1 MDSQVDTNTPAAEE
15 APTVGRW
22 NDVRD
27 AALQLLS
34 ERGYHGTTMKLL
46 AGRLGVQAPSLY
58 NHVGSKQE
66 ILARIMV
73 AGMERLM
80 ARQDEALAASDDPS
94 EQLRAMTEA
103 HVLVHIRHR
112 HSAMIGDRE
121 LSNLE
126 EPTHSELREMRDRY
140 ERRYRK
146 TIEQGIAAGTFNVNS
161 AKLAS
166 FAIIELASSVSVWFR
181 EEGPLSDV
189 EVAHEFGT
197 MALRIVGDG
206 QSG

>member
-1 MDSQVDTNTPAAEE
+1 MDLDVDANNATPEAEP
-15 APTVGRW
+15 AVGRW

-27 AALQLLS
+27 AALSLLS

-46 AGRLGVQAPSLY
+46 AAKLGVQAPSLY

-80 ARQDEALAASDDPS
+80 SRQDDALASSDDPA

-112 HSAMIGDRE
+112 NSAMIGDRE
-121 LSNLE
+121 LGHLE
-126 EPTHSELREMRDRY
+126 EPTLSQLIEMRDRY
-140 ERRYRK
+140 ERRYRA
-146 TIEQGIAAGTFNVNS
+146 TIEKGMELGKFQVNS
-161 AKLAS
+161 SKLAS

-181 EEGPLSDV
+181 EDGPLSD
-189 EVAHEFGT
+189 EDVAHEYGT
-197 MALRIVGDG
+197 MALRIVGAD
-206 QSG
+206 